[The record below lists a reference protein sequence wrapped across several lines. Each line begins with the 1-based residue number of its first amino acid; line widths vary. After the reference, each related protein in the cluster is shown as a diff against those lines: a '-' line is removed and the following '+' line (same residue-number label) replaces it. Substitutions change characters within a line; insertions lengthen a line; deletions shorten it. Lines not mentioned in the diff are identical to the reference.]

1 MNAPME
7 RPHRGWAGAV
17 LLVANVMVASVAAAI
32 VAPSVG
38 GAQDEHAHVAGAHA
52 LESRLIAPCCWIQT
66 LDVHDSPLA
75 TELRVEIRRRLTAGE
90 SSQAI
95 EDDLALRYGEAVR
108 AVPRGEEP
116 RGTMALVVT
125 VALLVSVLGVVF
137 LGRRWVRTPLPR
149 ASVRP
154 SLAGDAYDARLEAE
168 LKALADEPS

>member
-1 MNAPME
+1 LRVRTPS
-7 RPHRGWAGAV
+7 R
-17 LLVANVMVASVAAAI
+17 VAS
-32 VAPSVG
+32 
-38 GAQDEHAHVAGAHA
+38 
-52 LESRLIAPCCWIQT
+52 SRPCCWIQT

-137 LGRRWVRTPLPR
+137 LGRRWVRTPLCL
-149 ASVRP
+149 ASPCGRR
-154 SLAGDAYDARLEAE
+154 SLATRTTPGS
-168 LKALADEPS
+168 KPS